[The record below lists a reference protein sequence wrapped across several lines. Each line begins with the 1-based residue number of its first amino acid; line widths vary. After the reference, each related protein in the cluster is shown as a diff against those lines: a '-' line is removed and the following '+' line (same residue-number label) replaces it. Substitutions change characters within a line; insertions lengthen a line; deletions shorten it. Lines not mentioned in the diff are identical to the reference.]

1 MAESYEICRRCKCR
15 VYTDSD
21 LFHDYAERDDK
32 LGHVVD
38 GRCEA
43 CDAAHNAPVPPL
55 DVEALFSPTGPLS
68 RPGFEAR
75 PGQVKLA
82 RSIFDALANGQ
93 HLLAEGP
100 CFTPDALVL
109 ADGAYR
115 PIGECTVGMSIETLR
130 GGSHIEAVKRR
141 HYSGP
146 AVTLTTSAGFFPVT
160 VTDSHKFYVL
170 RRERCVIP
178 SRSNTLCGNAC
189 ETACPINVVKPHADR
204 RMSGLP
210 TAKPHTQ
217 YKIEVVEAKDL
228 SEDDCLLVRQPREQ
242 RGNVVRENAY
252 VELLGLWLAEGHVD
266 GKNQET
272 TRTCLTFSSTER
284 ETLAA
289 RALELGVELGF
300 TGGIYDRPNN
310 SVRVMIYG
318 RKLAEQIVEDC
329 GELSHAKRLPTW
341 FACLS
346 KQQQILLLTSLFKG
360 DARVNLRPRVAGG
373 TIAEHIRYVT
383 VSLALAT
390 GVRDALHGL
399 GVRCQAIREAA
410 RTDRNGV
417 SHREAYRIQIPRRF
431 MSLFGFRVETVR
443 RDLKQIE
450 HEENGEVY
458 TLVPISKL
466 TKTTYEGDVCNLTSA
481 GHDSYLTD
489 VGTSKNCGIGKSK
502 AYGVP
507 ASYLASHGKKVLIVT
522 ASIALQEQLVLKD
535 LPDLAAELPWDFSFA
550 LLKGRPNYLCRT
562 KLKDVEKDGLN
573 ASERNEMASILEWAG
588 LSTADATPT
597 HVRRRLPIL
606 EPTIGGDKSELP
618 FKPTDNTWRRVS
630 TTSDECPGSKC
641 SQYRECYVTQAR
653 VAAQDA
659 GIVVTNYHMF
669 FLNLASGGM
678 VLPGYDV
685 VILDEAHEAADIARE
700 VLGFSVG
707 RNAFD
712 RVAKAAEKANRPD
725 LADPIRLASRQFFDT
740 LARFGQSDHYKAY
753 LRWPAPIDA
762 TALSEAVTAYVKTA
776 TKSPV
781 AEYAQTSL
789 KRVTDALT
797 LADKNV
803 VYSIDLQEHEGPTG
817 RTVRARLKSQY
828 VEPGQVLSTLLW
840 ADTPGIAAVSATLT
854 TDMRFHFARRELG
867 APDTATEI
875 IVESPFNFARQ
886 GLLVMPQNL
895 PEPGDPTFSRA
906 VCEHMAGTVDA
917 CNGRTMGLFTSY
929 RVLRIVAEHLRR
941 HFPGVRTLCQG
952 DMPTRALV
960 EEFKRGA
967 AGGIVLLG
975 TTSFWTGVDV
985 QGQALTGLVI
995 DKLPFTSPDDPVS
1008 QRITEKD
1015 PRRAFSDFSVPKAIL
1030 TLRQGVGRLI
1040 RSQVDIGAVVLLDKR
1055 MTSKAYGSRFLRS
1068 LPGMARATSTAAI
1081 KPFLASRGAA

>member
-32 LGHVVD
+32 LGHIVD

-43 CDAAHNAPVPPL
+43 CDTAHNAPVPPL
-55 DVEALFSPTGPLS
+55 DVEALFSPTGPLAH
-68 RPGFEAR
+68 PGFEAR

-82 RSIFDALANGQ
+82 RAIFDALANGQ

-100 CFTPDALVL
+100 
-109 ADGAYR
+109 
-115 PIGECTVGMSIETLR
+115 
-130 GGSHIEAVKRR
+130 
-141 HYSGP
+141 
-146 AVTLTTSAGFFPVT
+146 
-160 VTDSHKFYVL
+160 
-170 RRERCVIP
+170 
-178 SRSNTLCGNAC
+178 
-189 ETACPINVVKPHADR
+189 
-204 RMSGLP
+204 
-210 TAKPHTQ
+210 
-217 YKIEVVEAKDL
+217 
-228 SEDDCLLVRQPREQ
+228 
-242 RGNVVRENAY
+242 
-252 VELLGLWLAEGHVD
+252 
-266 GKNQET
+266 
-272 TRTCLTFSSTER
+272 
-284 ETLAA
+284 
-289 RALELGVELGF
+289 
-300 TGGIYDRPNN
+300 
-310 SVRVMIYG
+310 
-318 RKLAEQIVEDC
+318 
-329 GELSHAKRLPTW
+329 
-341 FACLS
+341 
-346 KQQQILLLTSLFKG
+346 
-360 DARVNLRPRVAGG
+360 
-373 TIAEHIRYVT
+373 
-383 VSLALAT
+383 
-390 GVRDALHGL
+390 
-399 GVRCQAIREAA
+399 
-410 RTDRNGV
+410 
-417 SHREAYRIQIPRRF
+417 
-431 MSLFGFRVETVR
+431 
-443 RDLKQIE
+443 
-450 HEENGEVY
+450 
-458 TLVPISKL
+458 
-466 TKTTYEGDVCNLTSA
+466 
-481 GHDSYLTD
+481 
-489 VGTSKNCGIGKSK
+489 CGIGKSK

-573 ASERNEMASILEWAG
+573 ASERDEMASILEWAG
-588 LSTADATPT
+588 EPSVVLP
-597 HVRRRLPIL
+597 HVRRRLPIV

-618 FKPTDNTWRRVS
+618 FKPSDNTWRRVS

-641 SQYRECYVTQAR
+641 TQYRECYVTQAR

-740 LARFGQSDHYKAY
+740 LARFGQSDHYKSY

-762 TALSEAVTAYVKTA
+762 TALCEAVTAYVKAA

-797 LADKNV
+797 LADENV

-817 RTVRARLKSQY
+817 RQVRARLKSQY

-967 AGGIVLLG
+967 KGGIVLLG

-1055 MTSKAYGSRFLRS
+1055 MTSKPYGNRFLRS